1 MGVCPQYD
9 ILFEFLTVEEHISF
23 FYDLKGSDPNATV
36 KKANLEKLMTD
47 VGIIKERDALAYQL
61 SGGSKRKLSV
71 AIALCGNS
79 KFVLLDEPTSGMD
92 LQARRQLWNML
103 KEYKKDRIIVLTTHY
118 MDEADILGDRIGIMN
133 KGKMTCLGSSIFL
146 KNKFGLGYNLTVVKT
161 RTDETNEQLIEYMQ
175 EHLGPEV
182 KLQSEVQSEMT
193 IQIPQSYSG
202 KFGLFF
208 HHFD

>member
-1 MGVCPQYD
+1 
-9 ILFEFLTVEEHISF
+9 
-23 FYDLKGSDPNATV
+23 
-36 KKANLEKLMTD
+36 
-47 VGIIKERDALAYQL
+47 
-61 SGGSKRKLSV
+61 
-71 AIALCGNS
+71 
-79 KFVLLDEPTSGMD
+79 
-92 LQARRQLWNML
+92 ML

-161 RTDETNEQLIEYMQ
+161 KTDETNEQLIEYMQ

-193 IQIPQSYSG
+193 IQIP
-202 KFGLFF
+202 
-208 HHFD
+208 